1 MVSGVRNLNVVQLM
15 VLAQGLLWR
24 YSQAISWCYSHLN
37 DWLGP
42 EHPSKTAHL
51 MKASTTSPVV
61 VGISPWFLATQTLHS
76 AAWVNSWTLNLAP
89 GFPRGKDTRSARQR
103 RYTRQKPQYFLWGSL
118 RSDMTVCLPYSSGH
132 IDQGWSSGG
141 GDYTEV
147 ARRHGIIEDH
157 LRAWLPQQQKWMST
171 PMEQTRNNS

>member
-15 VLAQGLLWR
+15 VLAQGLLWS

-89 GFPRGKDTRSARQR
+89 GFPRGKYKECKAEEVYKAEATIFSMRQPQKWHDSMSAIFQWSHRPRLIQWGR
-103 RYTRQKPQYFLWGSL
+103 GLYRGCQEAWDHWGS
-118 RSDMTVCLPYSSGH
+118 S
-132 IDQGWSSGG
+132 
-141 GDYTEV
+141 
-147 ARRHGIIEDH
+147 
-157 LRAWLPQQQKWMST
+157 
-171 PMEQTRNNS
+171 